1 MQKQRKPQKNE
12 SMFQKATHSQRVE
25 SVLAVCKLE
34 TTVALLDLMHLL
46 KRLFAA
52 VAILCCCVS
61 PAHAGGRKQA
71 VTIRFYA
78 EVDAATAD
86 PFAMPVHVG
95 SPERHIFHESAA
107 SLSERQ
113 IVGAYVYQNKS
124 GEWLALFKLDPS
136 GQMTLANISATN
148 RGKSLVAYVGDSKIA
163 RLIPNDILID
173 RPVSDGILQLRG
185 LHPKEILL
193 IQARFPAL
201 KPAAS

>member
-1 MQKQRKPQKNE
+1 M
-12 SMFQKATHSQRVE
+12 
-25 SVLAVCKLE
+25 
-34 TTVALLDLMHLL
+34 
-46 KRLFAA
+46 
-52 VAILCCCVS
+52 
-61 PAHAGGRKQA
+61 
-71 VTIRFYA
+71 
-78 EVDAATAD
+78 
-86 PFAMPVHVG
+86 
-95 SPERHIFHESAA
+95 
-107 SLSERQ
+107 
-113 IVGAYVYQNKS
+113 
-124 GEWLALFKLDPS
+124 ALFKLDPS